1 MIRFRPMTEGDL
13 PAIAAW
19 LALPH
24 VARWWTAGTTAGAE
38 LAEYRDRVSGGI
50 DPATVMLMV
59 LRDDVPVGWCQWY
72 RWADYPAEAAE
83 MGARDGEAGI
93 DYAIGDPQCI
103 GRGMGTELIAAL
115 VAEVRRHH
123 PGAGIMADPDA
134 ANTASRRVLE
144 KNGFELVAVRP
155 VSTEPNDAPM
165 AIYRL
170 PGHGSDTCAP
180 TTWPGDISHGTA
192 DGAAGFLAARLPI
205 IARMPPK
212 PRSAEYFDGW
222 YASQAAMPTVAEI
235 MNRHMGFPPDTRAGV
250 VIAEA
255 IPELAAELRLAPGST
270 LLDLACGRGAYGLLI
285 AQATGASLIGA
296 DFS

>member
-1 MIRFRPMTEGDL
+1 MAEGDL

-24 VARWWTAGTTAGAE
+24 VARWWTADTTAEAE
-38 LAEYRDRVSGGI
+38 LAEYRDRVSGGG

-72 RWADYPAEAAE
+72 RWADYPAEATA

-103 GRGMGTELIAAL
+103 GQGIGTELIAAL

-123 PGAGIMADPDA
+123 PGAGIMADPEA

-155 VSTEPNDAPM
+155 VATEPNDTPM

-170 PGHGSDTCAP
+170 PGHGSETRIVLLVRAAGEADDP
-180 TTWPGDISHGTA
+180 IVDHPGQPGDYVHPDGTVWTWQERWRIVGRVHLRA
-192 DGAAGFLAARLPI
+192 YDPAG
-205 IARMPPK
+205 
-212 PRSAEYFDGW
+212 
-222 YASQAAMPTVAEI
+222 
-235 MNRHMGFPPDTRAGV
+235 
-250 VIAEA
+250 
-255 IPELAAELRLAPGST
+255 
-270 LLDLACGRGAYGLLI
+270 
-285 AQATGASLIGA
+285 
-296 DFS
+296 